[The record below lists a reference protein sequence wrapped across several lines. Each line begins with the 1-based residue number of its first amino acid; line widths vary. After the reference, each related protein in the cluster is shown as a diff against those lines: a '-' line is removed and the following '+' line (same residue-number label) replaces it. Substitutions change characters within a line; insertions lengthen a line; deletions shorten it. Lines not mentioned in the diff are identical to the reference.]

1 MAGSSNTSSGR
12 SPRTEMATGAP
23 VVATAGRP
31 ANAPEAR
38 PKMSSLPKHIAI
50 LSFEGPDRYASIGGL
65 GTRVSALARALGA
78 AGHDVQLFFVGDPAL
93 KPAEE
98 FAPGVML
105 RRWCGWI
112 SAQHPRNAYDGEN
125 EKIADINSSLPG
137 WLVDNVVAPAAA
149 KGERVLIMAEEW
161 QMAQAA
167 ILTDHLLRMRDLR
180 RSVTMLW
187 NANNTYGFEKIDWR
201 ALSAA
206 AAVTAVSKYMKFELA
221 KVGVPALVI
230 PNGIDADLLDG
241 ADPAL
246 VDEFKTAFGGKPTL
260 CKVGRFDPD
269 KNWLQAVDALAE
281 LRNSGV
287 PARMI
292 VRGGKEAYGDVV
304 FGRARERGLM
314 VERMQYE
321 GSDGHRLAAALQ
333 YVDAPVVHVRAFL
346 DEATLFALYAACDAV
361 LANSGK
367 EPFGLVGLEVMAA
380 GGIAVTGSTG
390 EEYADPFVNA
400 VVCDTSDGREL
411 AAYLRGLLSDPDLQE
426 ELRHEGAETAARYT
440 WKHAIASLERKVAY
454 VEAVHGTS

>member
-1 MAGSSNTSSGR
+1 MAGFFSTSSGK
-12 SPRTEMATGAP
+12 SPRTEVAAEVP
-23 VVATAGRP
+23 VVSSAGRP
-31 ANAPEAR
+31 ANLPEAR
-38 PKMSSLPKHIAI
+38 PKMSALPEHIAI

-65 GTRVSALARALGA
+65 GTRATALAKALGA

-93 KPAEE
+93 KPAEAY
-98 FAPGVML
+98 APGVML

-112 SAQHPRNAYDGEN
+112 SAQHPRNAYDGED

-137 WLVDNVVAPAAA
+137 WIVDNVVVPAVAL
-149 KGERVLIMAEEW
+149 GERVLILAEEW

-167 ILTDHLLRMRDLR
+167 ILIDHLLRMRDLR
-180 RSVTMLW
+180 GHVTILW
-187 NANNTYGFEKIDWR
+187 NANNTYGFDRIDWR
-201 ALSAA
+201 ALSGAA
-206 AAVTAVSKYMKFELA
+206 AITAVSKYMKFELA

-230 PNGIDADLLDG
+230 PNGIDADLLHG
-241 ADPAL
+241 AEPAL
-246 VDEFKTAFGGKPTL
+246 VEEFKAAFGGKPTL

-269 KNWLQAVDALAE
+269 KNWLQAIDALAE
-281 LRNSGV
+281 LRSSGV

-304 FGRARERGLM
+304 FGRARERGLL

-321 GSDGHRLAAALQ
+321 GSDAHRLAAALQ
-333 YVDAPVVHVRAFL
+333 YIDAPVVHVRAFL

-411 AAYLRGLLSDPDLQE
+411 AAYLRDLLSDPDLQDD
-426 ELRHEGAETAARYT
+426 LRQEGHETAARYT
-440 WKHAIASLERKVAY
+440 WKHALASLERKVSY
-454 VEAVHGTS
+454 VDAVYGIS